1 VWLRCDRQDIL
12 GRQADGVCVLAS
24 CREPVA
30 EALAGAAEEL
40 PGAAE
45 RLTALLRT
53 IQDGII
59 AHASQPFNGGCLT
72 HSRLQL
78 GVPPCAVWSACI
90 GRNTMFVCCFVVA
103 VWGWLFWC
111 SFDASK
117 RTGDALIALTLS

>member
-1 VWLRCDRQDIL
+1 M
-12 GRQADGVCVLAS
+12 CVFAC

-30 EALAGAAEEL
+30 EALAGAAAEL

-59 AHASQPFNGGCLT
+59 AHAPQPFAGGCLT

-78 GVPPCAVWSACI
+78 GVPPRAIWSTCI
-90 GRNTMFVCCFVVA
+90 GRNTMFVC
-103 VWGWLFWC
+103 WWLFGGGC
-111 SFDASK
+111 FGAASMP
-117 RTGDALIALTLS
+117 